1 MARRL
6 GVQVA
11 CRRAVVGHFLILF
24 DSEVVSGRVTTEVRP
39 VAGLELFELA
49 VLTERHGWGGG
60 LSPQANWSL
69 SAMCHIPGPLLDSI
83 LMHVLGQIN
92 SS

>member
-60 LSPQANWSL
+60 SLPSSQLVAECHVSHSRPSPGLYLNARFRTDKQ
-69 SAMCHIPGPLLDSI
+69 
-83 LMHVLGQIN
+83 
-92 SS
+92 